1 MVFALLAGFN
11 VRRSINLLVTVT
23 AVDVSFLIF
32 LMFLTISLLWAP
44 DLKVGISYVL
54 TTCVSAFIYYT
65 IAKLIFMRPNVGAI
79 AAQLVY
85 TLIFL
90 IIAFAPLTFI
100 EAEWV
105 KGRLFVN
112 GSDAF
117 SIGVT
122 QAAVAAIGLSLYLL
136 RNSFLRV
143 KHTSLFLYAGFFAS
157 LILIGFTGSRGA
169 FLVAVLAVTATLISS
184 FRRHFILMSVFCSAG
199 FAFDLSFNN
208 SGVRFLEFGNFQH
221 SASVIERSYFYQS
234 AIDIGFENFFIGA
247 GAGSFYYE
255 LGVNYPHNLFL
266 EIFVAGGLIGLL
278 LFVLYL
284 IFAYRVYKAVVVR
297 EPGVAVLGIM
307 AILALIQMQFSFSLG
322 MAKPL
327 FFLGGI
333 SGALVS
339 RVIPQ
344 KKNNGGKSPKLWILT
359 RRMFVAPRPGS
370 ASALRTPMAR
380 FGSRGARVPSAD

>member
-221 SASVIERSYFYQS
+221 SASVIERFYFY
-234 AIDIGFENFFIGA
+234 
-247 GAGSFYYE
+247 
-255 LGVNYPHNLFL
+255 
-266 EIFVAGGLIGLL
+266 
-278 LFVLYL
+278 
-284 IFAYRVYKAVVVR
+284 
-297 EPGVAVLGIM
+297 
-307 AILALIQMQFSFSLG
+307 
-322 MAKPL
+322 
-327 FFLGGI
+327 
-333 SGALVS
+333 
-339 RVIPQ
+339 
-344 KKNNGGKSPKLWILT
+344 
-359 RRMFVAPRPGS
+359 
-370 ASALRTPMAR
+370 
-380 FGSRGARVPSAD
+380 